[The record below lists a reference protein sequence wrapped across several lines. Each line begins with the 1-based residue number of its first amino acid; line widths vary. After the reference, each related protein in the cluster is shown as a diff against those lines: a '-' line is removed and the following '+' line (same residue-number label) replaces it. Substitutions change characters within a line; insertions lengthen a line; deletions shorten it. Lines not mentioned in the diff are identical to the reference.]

1 MGKIH
6 FFLIHEAL
14 NGGLIACSLLILG
27 EDDSI
32 GESSKSKVESRNVP
46 RREMAE
52 ITICEKSERATD
64 SIGEEKTL
72 LEKANQPSTN

>member
-1 MGKIH
+1 M
-6 FFLIHEAL
+6 
-14 NGGLIACSLLILG
+14 LILG

-52 ITICEKSERATD
+52 ITIYEKSERATD
-64 SIGEEKTL
+64 SKGEKSP
-72 LEKANQPSTN
+72 LEKAN